1 MNIVKKLFLYLKNKL
16 IQMNF
21 LYHTPKSPLN
31 EQEQNDIKKYGLIH
45 FTFSEKIENIL
56 ENGVIPGK
64 EYMYK
69 NEENFCWFYI
79 NDPET
84 YEKNLNIIKSKG
96 KRAYVDC
103 YVIIKDFSEKQLNN
117 MLIRKESDNAVVH
130 IGILK
135 TSNMKKF
142 MIEDK

>member
-1 MNIVKKLFLYLKNKL
+1 
-16 IQMNF
+16 
-21 LYHTPKSPLN
+21 
-31 EQEQNDIKKYGLIH
+31 
-45 FTFSEKIENIL
+45 
-56 ENGVIPGK
+56 
-64 EYMYK
+64 MYK

-79 NDPET
+79 NYPEA

-117 MLIRKESDNAVVH
+117 MLIRRESDNAVVH

-135 TSNMKKF
+135 TGNMKKF